1 MNSNTD
7 TKTAP
12 WFWFLILKQGFGSTL
27 YPIWPQSFLK
37 NMSLYSIRRTT
48 FFHFTNTRTMKKN
61 LGKNDFKNLSYNFFK
76 TLQTVID
83 GFDPDKFRK
92 VNKDSKNSSNY
103 DTGIHVE
110 RQFNSSASSN
120 GSSST
125 RYVYGVEQN
134 PTHFYGLDPNLDLI
148 FGFNRVRLSG

>member
-1 MNSNTD
+1 M
-7 TKTAP
+7 
-12 WFWFLILKQGFGSTL
+12 
-27 YPIWPQSFLK
+27 
-37 NMSLYSIRRTT
+37 
-48 FFHFTNTRTMKKN
+48 
-61 LGKNDFKNLSYNFFK
+61 
-76 TLQTVID
+76 ID

-125 RYVYGVEQN
+125 RYVLVKLRN
-134 PTHFYGLDPNLDLI
+134 TTNSFSSIFHVLRLVFLLISNLI
-148 FGFNRVRLSG
+148 SWLSLHQFLGTKTTEVNKSLKTDANGAN

>member
-1 MNSNTD
+1 MTNS
-7 TKTAP
+7 
-12 WFWFLILKQGFGSTL
+12 SC
-27 YPIWPQSFLK
+27 
-37 NMSLYSIRRTT
+37 
-48 FFHFTNTRTMKKN
+48 
-61 LGKNDFKNLSYNFFK
+61 NFFK

-125 RYVYGVEQN
+125 RYVYRVEEYHKKVF
-134 PTHFYGLDPNLDLI
+134 PTFDNIFHLLLDGGI
-148 FGFNRVRLSG
+148 AEI